1 MCGSVILTFNPNPMK
16 NKMQENP
23 NQTTKILLYLKEGN
37 KITGMDALNLFGCWR
52 LGARIHNIRAMG
64 FNVKTDLITT
74 STKKVIAE
82 YSMGK
87 NYRQTQL
94 EL

>member
-1 MCGSVILTFNPNPMK
+1 MK
-16 NKMQENP
+16 HKTAQTSINCYKENP
-23 NQTTKILLYLKEGN
+23 NQTTRVLWHLKAGH
-37 KITGMDALNLFGCWR
+37 KLTALDALNLFGCWR